1 MSVVS
6 KKTALAIHGGPKTVT
21 VNHGPRIPCL
31 GEAEK
36 QAVRALMDEGC
47 ISIADRAG
55 IVEELEE
62 ALKSYFGAAYALS
75 TNTGTAAIH
84 SGLYAVGVGPGDEV
98 LVPSY
103 TWLATVSPVLHCG
116 AVPVFCD
123 IDPKTLTIDPA
134 DMKRKISARTKA
146 AIPVHLWG
154 HPAEMD
160 EIMELSASHG
170 FAVVEDASHAH
181 GGTYRGR
188 KVGTIGHVGC
198 FSMQAGKAV
207 AAGEGGFL
215 VTDDQAIYERAM
227 LLGMHPV
234 RLDHCLTIPGYVRYA
249 GTGLGHK
256 YRIHPLAAAIA
267 LVQLR
272 TLDERN
278 ADRNAKLDRLTA
290 GLMDV
295 RGITPPYTAPH
306 ATRGGYYG
314 YRVVFDPDALG
325 GLDMLR
331 FIDALNAEGVL
342 AEPERYVMLH
352 LSPLYRDLP
361 IEDGRPALH
370 KLGEPG
376 RKRLSLPTLPVTE
389 SVVPRLIGLHIAHY
403 AQISDELVDQYIEA
417 FHRVAEHADELKS

>member
-6 KKTALAIHGGPKTVT
+6 KKGSLAIHGGPKTVT
-21 VNHGPRIPCL
+21 ADHGPRIPYL
-31 GEAEK
+31 GQAEK
-36 QAVRALMDEGC
+36 QAVRALMEEGC

-62 ALKSYFGAAYALS
+62 ALKSYFGSAYALS

-84 SGLYAVGVGPGDEV
+84 SALYAVGVGPGDEV

-116 AVPVFCD
+116 AIPVFCD
-123 IDPKTLTIDPA
+123 IDLKTLTIDPA

-170 FAVVEDASHAH
+170 FSVVEDASHAH

-198 FSMQAGKAV
+198 FSMQASKAV
-207 AAGEGGFL
+207 ASGEGGFL
-215 VTDDQAIYERAM
+215 VTNDQAIYERAM
-227 LLGMHPV
+227 LLGMHPE
-234 RLDHCLTIPGYVRYA
+234 RLGHCLTIPAYARYA
-249 GTGLGHK
+249 ETGLGYK

-267 LVQLR
+267 LAQLR

-278 ADRNAKLDRLTA
+278 ADRNAKLNRLTA
-290 GLMDV
+290 GLADIPW
-295 RGITPPYTAPH
+295 ITPPYTAPH
-306 ATRGGYYG
+306 VTRGGYYG
-314 YRVVFDPDALG
+314 YRVVFDPNAFG

-331 FIDALNAEGVL
+331 FISALNAEGVL

-361 IEDGRPALH
+361 IEGGRPVLH
-370 KLGEPG
+370 KLGEG
-376 RKRLSLPTLPVTE
+376 DAERLSLLALPVTE

-403 AQISDELVDQYIEA
+403 AQISDELIDQYIEA
-417 FHRVAEHADELKS
+417 FHKVADHVDELKS